1 MFTLTP
7 VTGVLLTAPVMLAV
21 FALALATAGRR
32 LALLQAR
39 AATVLAERRINDRGE
54 GVISM
59 AIAVLIVAF
68 LGVALWLAFK
78 GFADDTERTLED
90 QVDQI
95 GS

>member
-1 MFTLTP
+1 MNIHHNPMLRLGTLI
-7 VTGVLLTAPVMLAV
+7 
-21 FALALATAGRR
+21 
-32 LALLQAR
+32 
-39 AATVLAERRINDRGE
+39 AALAERTTRARSERGE

-68 LGVALWLAFK
+68 LGVLMWAAFK
-78 GFADDTERTLED
+78 GIWSDTEGDIRD